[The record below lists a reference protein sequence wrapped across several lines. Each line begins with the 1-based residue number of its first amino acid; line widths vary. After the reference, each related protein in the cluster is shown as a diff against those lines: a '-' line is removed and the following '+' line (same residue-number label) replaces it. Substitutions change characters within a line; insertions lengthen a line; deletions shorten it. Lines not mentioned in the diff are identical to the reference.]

1 MKHVSLSVFNYS
13 RKKLCDLFDSAIRAD
28 GQAYDIILTSELN
41 GWKEISFNIPY
52 MINKFTNFRWKF
64 IRNEYQL
71 RLRID
76 DKEDW
81 FIIHSPKRSK
91 NNKAISNNVKCSH
104 ISSILKTKNLYL
116 AFDDT
121 NGIGTLPFLMNRALS
136 NTGWTLGEC
145 DTFYERDGETE
156 KVRSLSTDG
165 KLGSYQLISD
175 ICGQFNAYPVFN
187 GDTKT
192 VDVHALNN
200 KLPMSELYVGKN
212 LDALSVEYSSDDIIT
227 RLYVEGEYGDYGYV
241 GIDDVNPTGLSY
253 LLNFDYYKSIG
264 LFTDEHQQI
273 LDTYLEKMSAA
284 IATIKEIASSI
295 SEKENALNSL
305 WGQINYMFYVLENG
319 EVKKNIMGGLV
330 PQDKMDIKA
339 NDSLIVLKAEGAYR
353 TVTADENGNVDFEA
367 DDLYA
372 IKYITKPSGNIG
384 AKEVAIEAKE
394 KLIKN
399 LQKKLDKVSKDE
411 EREKIREQI
420 EQLESEISDIYNG
433 TEDATGLYTLM
444 HQAADLVMVISA
456 MRYEQETALTAQEN
470 AEAEFALGMGD
481 QLKDGYWTNTNYAAG
496 QEEYLY
502 ADAVDMINQISK
514 PSIAYT
520 VSQIA
525 LSEQMGFVTGQMQLN
540 SKARIYDSEL
550 EVNDIVYVTKIVR
563 YLDNPERDTVEISND
578 DITLSG
584 KTFDSILGRIT
595 KLADLIDQK
604 NSLFSRAEA
613 ISGDGSIYMDR
624 LNGTI
629 DILKNK
635 LLSTSSSWYTDDS
648 GNIIFESVNGKSA
661 MMLCGEG
668 FMIAYGKTDDGDWN
682 WRTFGTGEGFTA
694 DAIITGYLSADRIEA
709 GSITV
714 GKLSSSVGA
723 TIDQSENNSIKS
735 VVESASKNIIYKGV
749 SAPADPEIDT
759 LWLDTSSPEQDVL
772 KRWNGTEWI
781 ECTLSQG
788 DIDAFYSTLSNY
800 KSEIDQLSQSITMKV
815 SSEKYNS
822 DMANKADVDWI
833 TERLESIITQTSEDI
848 MFQFNQS
855 KEYVVEAT
863 EPFQEFM
870 EDVRTYQRF
879 SADGLELG
887 AVGSP
892 FQAKL
897 GNTKLSFIQDGVEI
911 AYISNNKLHITE
923 ARVTEKLSIG
933 TEDNG
938 YFDWITTS
946 TGMALKWRG

>member
-1 MKHVSLSVFNYS
+1 MKHVSLSVFNYN
-13 RKKLCDLFDSAIRAD
+13 RKKLCDLYDSAIRAD

-165 KLGSYQLISD
+165 KLGSYQLVSD

-433 TEDATGLYTLM
+433 TENATGLYTLC
-444 HQAADLVMVISA
+444 L
-456 MRYEQETALTAQEN
+456 
-470 AEAEFALGMGD
+470 
-481 QLKDGYWTNTNYAAG
+481 
-496 QEEYLY
+496 LY
-502 ADAVDMINQISK
+502 
-514 PSIAYT
+514 
-520 VSQIA
+520 
-525 LSEQMGFVTGQMQLN
+525 
-540 SKARIYDSEL
+540 
-550 EVNDIVYVTKIVR
+550 
-563 YLDNPERDTVEISND
+563 
-578 DITLSG
+578 
-584 KTFDSILGRIT
+584 
-595 KLADLIDQK
+595 
-604 NSLFSRAEA
+604 
-613 ISGDGSIYMDR
+613 
-624 LNGTI
+624 
-629 DILKNK
+629 
-635 LLSTSSSWYTDDS
+635 TS
-648 GNIIFESVNGKSA
+648 
-661 MMLCGEG
+661 
-668 FMIAYGKTDDGDWN
+668 
-682 WRTFGTGEGFTA
+682 
-694 DAIITGYLSADRIEA
+694 
-709 GSITV
+709 
-714 GKLSSSVGA
+714 
-723 TIDQSENNSIKS
+723 
-735 VVESASKNIIYKGV
+735 
-749 SAPADPEIDT
+749 
-759 LWLDTSSPEQDVL
+759 
-772 KRWNGTEWI
+772 
-781 ECTLSQG
+781 
-788 DIDAFYSTLSNY
+788 
-800 KSEIDQLSQSITMKV
+800 
-815 SSEKYNS
+815 
-822 DMANKADVDWI
+822 
-833 TERLESIITQTSEDI
+833 
-848 MFQFNQS
+848 
-855 KEYVVEAT
+855 
-863 EPFQEFM
+863 
-870 EDVRTYQRF
+870 
-879 SADGLELG
+879 
-887 AVGSP
+887 
-892 FQAKL
+892 
-897 GNTKLSFIQDGVEI
+897 LSFDT
-911 AYISNNKLHITE
+911 A
-923 ARVTEKLSIG
+923 
-933 TEDNG
+933 
-938 YFDWITTS
+938 
-946 TGMALKWRG
+946 